1 MPWNMQD
8 YPNSMK
14 NMELL
19 VRKKAIDIANAI
31 EEEGYEEDQLIP
43 IAQAQA
49 KEWFENASKEEKEA
63 FEREKSP
70 KKSDSHESHSNEELI
85 KNDVVV
91 YYEDDCWKVKTKEAE
106 RADSTYDKK
115 KEPVKRATE
124 IAGKRESKVIIYKR
138 NGEIQDER
146 KPE

>member
-49 KEWFENASKEEKEA
+49 KEWFEKAKKAGVPVADEAIKELSK
-63 FEREKSP
+63 
-70 KKSDSHESHSNEELI
+70 
-85 KNDVVV
+85 
-91 YYEDDCWKVKTKEAE
+91 
-106 RADSTYDKK
+106 
-115 KEPVKRATE
+115 
-124 IAGKRESKVIIYKR
+124 
-138 NGEIQDER
+138 
-146 KPE
+146 